1 MNNLLGKDFL
11 ISYKKYVNQ
20 NPSQCAFVN
29 ISQMGK
35 RADITICK
43 ECPNLIFLRMY
54 AQTFPSSYKCGGFSC
69 SVSFGHSSRLQLNTR
84 VQDNHPNIFRQKPHM
99 SFLNKQKSNL
109 FTKYQCWQ
117 FLNLQLKILQTCDT
131 YFFY

>member
-1 MNNLLGKDFL
+1 MYKKKGMISNKIKIYRDNSASSASVGKFYQGKYFL
-11 ISYKKYVNQ
+11 VSYKKYVNQ

-84 VQDNHPNIFRQKPHM
+84 V
-99 SFLNKQKSNL
+99 
-109 FTKYQCWQ
+109 
-117 FLNLQLKILQTCDT
+117 
-131 YFFY
+131 